1 MMVSSTKFGSYISP
15 TGSTRRL
22 QLRRLRMTFKALGI
36 ALCAAL
42 TFFLS
47 QGAAQARSLAIV
59 AFGDSLTAGY
69 QLPPDEAFPA
79 RLEALAKAKGL
90 DVVITNAGVSGDT
103 TADGL
108 ARLDWSIPDGTD
120 GVILQLGA
128 NDALRGLSPEDSA
141 SNLDAM
147 LARLKERK
155 IPVLLTGIL
164 APPNMGSDYESRFN
178 PIYNQLAAKHGVML
192 YPFFLDGVV
201 LESGLKLDDG
211 MHPNGKGT
219 KVMAERFLPAFEG
232 FLKSLPQ

>member
-1 MMVSSTKFGSYISP
+1 
-15 TGSTRRL
+15 
-22 QLRRLRMTFKALGI
+22 MTFKALGI

-47 QGAAQARSLAIV
+47 HAATEARSFNIV

-79 RLEALAKAKGL
+79 RLEALAKSKGL
-90 DVVITNAGVSGDT
+90 DVAITNAGVSGDT

-120 GVILQLGA
+120 GVILELGA

-141 SNLDAM
+141 RNLDAM

-155 IPVLLTGIL
+155 IPVLLAGIL
-164 APPNMGSDYESRFN
+164 APPNMGADYETRFN
-178 PIYNQLAAKHGVML
+178 AVYADLARKHGAAL

-201 LESGLKLDDG
+201 LDRKLKLDDG
-211 MHPNGKGT
+211 MHPNGEGT
-219 KVMAERFLPAFEG
+219 KVMAEKFFPVFET
-232 FLKSLPQ
+232 FVKSLPQ

>member
-1 MMVSSTKFGSYISP
+1 
-15 TGSTRRL
+15 
-22 QLRRLRMTFKALGI
+22 MTFKALGI

-47 QGAAQARSLAIV
+47 GSAAMARSLNIV

-79 RLEALAKAKGL
+79 RLEALAKTKGL
-90 DVVITNAGVSGDT
+90 DVTIANAGVSGDT

-120 GVILQLGA
+120 GVILALGA
-128 NDALRGLSPEDSA
+128 NDALRGLSPEESRK
-141 SNLDAM
+141 NLDAM

-155 IPVLLTGIL
+155 IPVVLAGIY
-164 APPNMGSDYESRFN
+164 APPNMGKDYETRFN
-178 PIYNQLAAKHGVML
+178 PIYAELSKTYAAPL

-201 LESGLKLDDG
+201 LDSKLKLEDG
-211 MHPNGKGT
+211 MHPNGEGT
-219 KVMAERFLPAFEG
+219 KLMAEKFLPVFET